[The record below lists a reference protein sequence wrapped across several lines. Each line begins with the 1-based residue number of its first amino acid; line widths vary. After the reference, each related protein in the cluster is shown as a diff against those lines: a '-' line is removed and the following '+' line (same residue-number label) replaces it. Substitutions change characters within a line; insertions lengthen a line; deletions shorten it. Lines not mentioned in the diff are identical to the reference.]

1 MPNASLASFSQEDGL
16 SFSAMLR
23 HHAQQ
28 DAFFG
33 LLPLR
38 DPAAGPVT
46 FTSYKPA

>member
-1 MPNASLASFSQEDGL
+1 
-16 SFSAMLR
+16 MLR

-28 DAFFG
+28 DNFG

-46 FTSYKPA
+46 FTPYKPAI

>member
-1 MPNASLASFSQEDGL
+1 MPNANLGSFRNQEGL
-16 SFSAMLR
+16 SFSVLLR
-23 HHAQQ
+23 QHAQQ
-28 DAFFG
+28 DAFG